1 MVGRLAACLCVAV
14 IVLVRLDVGAHVLGR
29 HQPHLVSV
37 RDEDPPEMMRTAAG
51 FHRDD
56 AAGMLANESDDAGT
70 ARALAEH
77 DTSARVHS
85 RNTARVL
92 AQIDTNYRHVH
103 GPSPSPLM
111 RRRA

>member
-1 MVGRLAACLCVAV
+1 MVGRIAACLCVAV

-51 FHRDD
+51 FHRND
-56 AAGMLANESDDAGT
+56 AARMLADKSEDAGT

-85 RNTARVL
+85 RDTA
-92 AQIDTNYRHVH
+92 
-103 GPSPSPLM
+103 
-111 RRRA
+111 